1 MIGERE
7 KTMTIAGVSIIL
19 LLGVFNLIL
28 LVFQLS
34 SGMRWVKVS
43 FGAHRKTGVVLLVSA
58 VLHATFAILAQ

>member
-1 MIGERE
+1 MIGERG

-19 LLGVFNLIL
+19 LLGVLNLIL

-43 FGAHRKTGVVLLVSA
+43 FGVHRKTGVVLLVSA